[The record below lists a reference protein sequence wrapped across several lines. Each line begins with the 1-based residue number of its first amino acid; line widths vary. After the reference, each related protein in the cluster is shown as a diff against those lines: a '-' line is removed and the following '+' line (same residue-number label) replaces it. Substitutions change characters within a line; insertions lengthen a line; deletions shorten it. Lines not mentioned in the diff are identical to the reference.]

1 MTAVTDFLKALF
13 DTAREALRQM
23 ELAAPDYWDGTVD
36 TAVRVALLALAA
48 FAALLLVRLLVLVF
62 TALFTHQKKLGVI
75 LAFAGTLA
83 VVLALCAYVYGPLTE
98 TLGEALPVWAA
109 GADSGS
115 AQSAAP

>member
-1 MTAVTDFLKALF
+1 MTAVTNFLKTLF

-36 TAVRVALLALAA
+36 TVVRVALLALAA
-48 FAALLLVRLLVLVF
+48 FAAVLFLRLIALLF

-83 VVLALCAYVYGPLTE
+83 VVLALCAYACGPLTK

-115 AQSAAP
+115 AQSATP